1 MENREAGLVL
11 GEGAEPFVSFMAS
24 VFESDWEQATEYTV
38 QQSYSSNDMY
48 EITKTSS
55 MPVDIPAPRSYP
67 GAYVTPF
74 PEAVVGYMDST
85 LYASPDYARS
95 VLMKDIEAAT
105 SSFDLMMYQV
115 ERVRGCLQCVASA
128 REPYAGW
135 THPPRSRMRA
145 CARRSWACS
154 RVAWS

>member
-48 EITKTSS
+48 EITKTSA

-115 ERVRGCLQCVASA
+115 ESAWVLAVCRVG
-128 REPYAGW
+128 
-135 THPPRSRMRA
+135 T
-145 CARRSWACS
+145 
-154 RVAWS
+154 

>member
-48 EITKTSS
+48 EITKTSA

-115 ERVRGCLQCVASA
+115 ESA
-128 REPYAGW
+128 WVLAVSRRYVSLTLVW
-135 THPPRSRMRA
+135 THLPRSRMRA